1 MFLLSTALLLGL
13 PRRKATLRAN
23 SMAAAQAGNLA
34 RYINAKLKSGGYKPD
49 VDENDLVGSLK
60 APATR

>member
-1 MFLLSTALLLGL
+1 MALLSTVLILVWR
-13 PRRKATLRAN
+13 RRKATLRAN
-23 SMAAAQAGNLA
+23 SMAEAQAGNLA